1 MRLSLA
7 VSQNANALERL
18 RPLRPAVGFGAA
30 ALCIVALAGCASQ
43 PSRYASGGSGGRF
56 YDPRLGVS
64 ASQRLIADG
73 EAAPRG
79 GGPFFEGP
87 PSSTS
92 ARAYSPDQRPDPP
105 TAGGL
110 GSLYGGTC
118 AGRQN
123 APRR

>member
-56 YDPRLGVS
+56 YDPRLGVY

-73 EAAPRG
+73 EAVPRG
-79 GGPFFEGP
+79 GGTYLVGRPYTIAGRP
-87 PSSTS
+87 YYPN
-92 ARAYSPDQRPDPP
+92 QRPDGY
-105 TAGGL
+105 TAVGM
-110 GSLYGGTC
+110 
-118 AGRQN
+118 
-123 APRR
+123 

>member
-56 YDPRLGVS
+56 YDPRLGVY

-73 EAAPRG
+73 EAVPRG
-79 GGPFFEGP
+79 GGPAFVGRR
-87 PSSTS
+87 ST
-92 ARAYSPDQRPDPP
+92 R
-105 TAGGL
+105 
-110 GSLYGGTC
+110 
-118 AGRQN
+118 AGRPPFLDHTP
-123 APRR
+123 AAYTP